1 MKVYVLVSRWDYEEP
16 EVLGVYSSP
25 EEANGAAEI
34 YQCEDF
40 RVEPFILDSTA
51 RAGEEVNEE
60 EYPGLTPYSVDITKA
75 GDIYAY
81 GVLGLALF
89 DRHARLNVQNI
100 VNEAG
105 ESLSVGTYRLWAVD
119 EKQAVEYAKARWA
132 KDIESGEWDEEERIM
147 QALEIYDDHR
157 E

>member
-1 MKVYVLVSRWDYEEP
+1 MMEVYVLVSRWEYDEP
-16 EVLGVYSSP
+16 EVLGVYSSHDK
-25 EEANGAAEI
+25 ASRAAEI
-34 YQCEDF
+34 CQCEGF
-40 RVEPFILDSTA
+40 RVEPFVLDSTA
-51 RAGEEVNEE
+51 MPGEEVNEE

-75 GDIYAY
+75 GDVYAY
-81 GVLGLALF
+81 GVLGMALF

-132 KDIESGEWDEEERIM
+132 KDIESGEWERAEKDGM
-147 QALEIYDDHR
+147 VE
-157 E
+157 

>member
-1 MKVYVLVSRWDYEEP
+1 MKVYVLLAGFEAKPIRVCAKKSFATEAVKNGDADYFEEFYL
-16 EVLGVYSSP
+16 EGFS
-25 EEANGAAEI
+25 
-34 YQCEDF
+34 EDF
-40 RVEPFILDSTA
+40 DPD
-51 RAGEEVNEE
+51 EE
-60 EYPGLTPYSVDITKA
+60 EEEEMDPGLTPYSVDITKY

-89 DRHARLNVQNI
+89 DRHARLSVQNI

-105 ESLSVGTYRLWAVD
+105 ESLIVGTYRLWAVD

-147 QALEIYDDHR
+147 QALEIYDDFR

>member
-1 MKVYVLVSRWDYEEP
+1 MKVYVLVSTPGWDYEEP

-75 GDIYAY
+75 GDVYAY
-81 GVLGLALF
+81 GVLGMRAL
-89 DRHARLNVQNI
+89 DRQEPLKVQSI

-105 ESLSVGTYRLWAVD
+105 ESLSVGTYRLWADD
-119 EKQAVEYAKARWA
+119 EKQAVEYAKDRWA
-132 KDIESGEWDEEERIM
+132 KDIESGEWERAEKDGM
-147 QALEIYDDHR
+147 VE
-157 E
+157 

>member
-1 MKVYVLVSRWDYEEP
+1 MKAVYVLVSIPRWEYDEP
-16 EVLGVYSSP
+16 EVLGVYSSHD
-25 EEANGAAEI
+25 EASRAAEI

-60 EYPGLTPYSVDITKA
+60 EYPGLTPYSVDITKD

-100 VNEAG
+100 INEAG

-119 EKQAVEYAKARWA
+119 EKQAVEYAKARWV
-132 KDIESGEWDEEERIM
+132 KDIESGEWDEEERIVLGE
-147 QALEIYDDHR
+147 AE
-157 E
+157 

>member
-1 MKVYVLVSRWDYEEP
+1 MKVYVLLAGFEAKPIRVCAKKSFATEAVKNGSADYFQEFYLEGFDPDDHDDGVDDEER
-16 EVLGVYSSP
+16 
-25 EEANGAAEI
+25 
-34 YQCEDF
+34 D
-40 RVEPFILDSTA
+40 
-51 RAGEEVNEE
+51 
-60 EYPGLTPYSVDITKA
+60 PGLTPYSVDITKA
-75 GDIYAY
+75 GEVYAY
-81 GVLGLALF
+81 EVLGWGLF
-89 DRHARLNVQNI
+89 ERRAPVSVQSI

-105 ESLSVGTYRLWAVD
+105 ESLIVGTYRLWAVD